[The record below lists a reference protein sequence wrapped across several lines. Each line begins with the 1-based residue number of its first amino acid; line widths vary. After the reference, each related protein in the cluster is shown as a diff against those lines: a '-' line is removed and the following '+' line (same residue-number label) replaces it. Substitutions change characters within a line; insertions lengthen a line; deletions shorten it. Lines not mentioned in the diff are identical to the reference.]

1 MFRMIPPPHPTAGD
15 ACLGVCHM
23 SRTVIRVFLCLAL
36 LLPALAVGAEPEP
49 PPIDDAEEYRVIAA
63 VLFPAEPEIPEAI
76 RNDPPRRALYLAER
90 PRLDGLGLGAAS
102 MTLQETTI
110 QGLKMAPR
118 ADGSD
123 AALAGDYNRKNEK
136 AVRLVAETLRAHLQ
150 TGQVVRLITSQEMR
164 ALFRQGGGWEEYN
177 RRSPRG
183 DGIKSLSRV
192 GFDPARTRAVVSV
205 RHQADYEMGIGYR
218 IYLEKSA
225 ATGRWLIV
233 GSDLTY
239 RS

>member
-1 MFRMIPPPHPTAGD
+1 MFR
-15 ACLGVCHM
+15 
-23 SRTVIRVFLCLAL
+23 VILSLTL
-36 LLPALAVGAEPEP
+36 LLPGFAIGAEPEP
-49 PPIDDAEEYRVIAA
+49 PLIDDAEEYRVIAA
-63 VLFPAEPEIPEAI
+63 VLYPAEPEIPDAI
-76 RNDPPRRALYLAER
+76 KDDPLRRKLYLAER

-110 QGLKMAPR
+110 QGLTMAPR

-123 AALAGDYNRKNEK
+123 AALAEDYNRKNEQP
-136 AVRLVAETLRAHLQ
+136 ARLAAERLLAHLRK
-150 TGQVVRLITSQEMR
+150 GQEVRLITSQEMR
-164 ALFRQGGGWEEYN
+164 ALFRQGGGWEEHN
-177 RRSPRG
+177 RRSIRG

-192 GFDPARTRAVVSV
+192 GFDPSRTRAVVSV

-225 ATGRWLIV
+225 ASGRWV
-233 GSDLTY
+233 VTGSDLTY